1 MVKLQE
7 NSDKM
12 LYMLEKK
19 RAKLEERQMEL
30 DAQLRREER
39 EFQLQIVQM
48 LTQHTTPP
56 STTTSATLWDYTPH
70 LILQVQSMTQMQPR
84 KDCNII

>member
-56 STTTSATLWDYTPH
+56 STTTSATLWTTLP
-70 LILQVQSMTQMQPR
+70 I
-84 KDCNII
+84 

>member
-12 LYMLEKK
+12 MFMLEEK

-30 DAQLRREER
+30 DAQLRHEETD
-39 EFQLQIVQM
+39 F
-48 LTQHTTPP
+48 
-56 STTTSATLWDYTPH
+56 
-70 LILQVQSMTQMQPR
+70 
-84 KDCNII
+84 